1 MGKGVFV
8 KMRHLVL
15 GSAGQIGAPLCDFI
29 RAQGDEVDTF
39 DIVDSEGEDLRI
51 YNNGFLEE
59 SVSKADFIYFLAY
72 DVGGSR
78 YLEQNQ
84 DKSWFMMNNL
94 QLMTNTFSCIE
105 RHSKPFLF
113 ASSQMADMKHST
125 YGGLKFIGERLTIS
139 MGGTITRFWNV
150 YGPERDLQKAH
161 VITDFALNAQREGK
175 IEMLTNGEE
184 TRQFLH
190 AEDCS
195 RALYMISKDPSR
207 FAGQSLDVTN
217 FEWTSIREIAN
228 IVSSICGNVPVI
240 PGTKEDTVQKLVDV
254 PPDEYILQYWKP
266 KLTLEEGIRD
276 VIASIEEI
284 HGKVL

>member
-1 MGKGVFV
+1 MK
-8 KMRHLVL
+8 HLVL
-15 GSAGQIGAPLCDFI
+15 GSSGQIGAPLCDFI
-29 RAQGDEVDTF
+29 RSQGDEVITF
-39 DIVDSEGEDLRI
+39 DIVASEKEDLRI
-51 YNNGFLEE
+51 YNSSLLEE
-59 SVSKADFIYFLAY
+59 NISKADFVYFLAY

-78 YLEQNQ
+78 YLGQNQ
-84 DKSWFMMNNL
+84 DKSWFIMNNMQLMMN
-94 QLMTNTFSCIE
+94 TFKCIE

-125 YGGLKFIGERLTIS
+125 YGGLKFIGERMTLS
-139 MGGTITRFWNV
+139 LGGTITRFWNV

-161 VITDFALNAQREGK
+161 VITDFALRARSEGK

-195 RALYMISKDPSR
+195 RALYMISKDSEK
-207 FAGQSLDVTN
+207 FSGLSLDVTS
-217 FEWTSIREIAN
+217 FEWTSIKEIAD
-228 IVSSICGNVPVI
+228 IVSSICGDVPVI
-240 PGTKEDTVQKLVDV
+240 LGTKEDTLQKLVNV
-254 PPDEYILQYWKP
+254 PPSEWILQCWKP
-266 KLTLEEGIRD
+266 NLTLREGIRD

>member
-1 MGKGVFV
+1 
-8 KMRHLVL
+8 
-15 GSAGQIGAPLCDFI
+15 
-29 RAQGDEVDTF
+29 
-39 DIVDSEGEDLRI
+39 
-51 YNNGFLEE
+51 
-59 SVSKADFIYFLAY
+59 
-72 DVGGSR
+72 
-78 YLEQNQ
+78 
-84 DKSWFMMNNL
+84 MNNL

-161 VITDFALNAQREGK
+161 VITDFALKAQQEGK

-217 FEWTSIREIAN
+217 FE
-228 IVSSICGNVPVI
+228 
-240 PGTKEDTVQKLVDV
+240 
-254 PPDEYILQYWKP
+254 
-266 KLTLEEGIRD
+266 
-276 VIASIEEI
+276 
-284 HGKVL
+284 

>member
-1 MGKGVFV
+1 
-8 KMRHLVL
+8 MRHLVL

-39 DIVDSEGEDLRI
+39 DIVDSEGEDLRV

-59 SVSKADFIYFLAY
+59 AVSKADFIYFLAY

-94 QLMTNTFSCIE
+94 QLMTNTFNCIE

-161 VITDFALNAQREGK
+161 VITDFALKAQQEGK

-207 FAGQSLDVTN
+207 FASQSLDVTN
-217 FEWTSIREIAN
+217 FEWTSIREIAS

>member
-1 MGKGVFV
+1 
-8 KMRHLVL
+8 
-15 GSAGQIGAPLCDFI
+15 
-29 RAQGDEVDTF
+29 
-39 DIVDSEGEDLRI
+39 
-51 YNNGFLEE
+51 
-59 SVSKADFIYFLAY
+59 
-72 DVGGSR
+72 
-78 YLEQNQ
+78 
-84 DKSWFMMNNL
+84 
-94 QLMTNTFSCIE
+94 
-105 RHSKPFLF
+105 
-113 ASSQMADMKHST
+113 MADMKHST

-139 MGGTITRFWNV
+139 MGGTITRLWNV